1 MPRKRKDKGISYYYV
16 TIKLGNN
23 LMIDLLFGPVIKFRI
38 LLLLDLV
45 GQVVGTDNI
54 CNNKG
59 TMHIDPSRLKLLLE
73 MGRIYKLGYFYNQPI
88 WCLRTNGLCQKS
100 LIEEESFIKVF
111 KLTDKLSFGK
121 GIDFCEY

>member
-1 MPRKRKDKGISYYYV
+1 MPRKRKDKGISYHYV
-16 TIKLGNN
+16 TIKLGDK

-88 WCLRTNGLCQKS
+88 WCLRANGLCLKS
-100 LIEEESFIKVF
+100 LIEEESFIKLF

-121 GIDFCEY
+121 RIDFC

>member
-1 MPRKRKDKGISYYYV
+1 MPRKRKDKGISYHYV
-16 TIKLGNN
+16 TIKLGDN
-23 LMIDLLFGPVIKFRI
+23 LMIDLLFGPVIKFRV

-59 TMHIDPSRLKLLLE
+59 TMHIDPLRLKLLLE

-88 WCLRTNGLCQKS
+88 WCLRANGLCQKS
-100 LIEEESFIKVF
+100 LIEEESFIKLF

-121 GIDFCEY
+121 GIDFC

>member
-1 MPRKRKDKGISYYYV
+1 MPRKRKDKEITYHYV
-16 TIKLGNN
+16 TIKLGDN
-23 LMIDLLFGPVIKFRI
+23 LMIDLLFGPVIKFRV

-59 TMHIDPSRLKLLLE
+59 TMHFDPSRLKLLLE

-88 WCLRTNGLCQKS
+88 WCLRANGLCQKS
-100 LIEEESFIKVF
+100 LIEEEAFIKLF

-121 GIDFCEY
+121 GIDFC

>member
-1 MPRKRKDKGISYYYV
+1 MPRKRKDRGISYHYV

-88 WCLRTNGLCQKS
+88 WCLRANGLCQKS
-100 LIEEESFIKVF
+100 LIEEDSFIKVF

-121 GIDFCEY
+121 GIDFC

>member
-1 MPRKRKDKGISYYYV
+1 MPRKRKDKGISYHYV

-45 GQVVGTDNI
+45 GQVVGTDTI

-88 WCLRTNGLCQKS
+88 WCLRANGLCQKS
-100 LIEEESFIKVF
+100 LIEEESFIKLF

-121 GIDFCEY
+121 GIDFC

>member
-1 MPRKRKDKGISYYYV
+1 MPRKRKDKEITYHYV
-16 TIKLGNN
+16 TIKLGDN
-23 LMIDLLFGPVIKFRI
+23 LMIDLLFGPVIKFRV

-59 TMHIDPSRLKLLLE
+59 TIHIDPTRLKLLLE

-88 WCLRTNGLCQKS
+88 WCLRANGLCQKS
-100 LIEEESFIKVF
+100 LIEEEAFIKLF

-121 GIDFCEY
+121 GIDFC

>member
-1 MPRKRKDKGISYYYV
+1 MPRKRKDKEISYHYV
-16 TIKLGNN
+16 TIKLGDN
-23 LMIDLLFGPVIKFRI
+23 LMIDLLFGPVIKFRV

-88 WCLRTNGLCQKS
+88 WCLRATGLCQKS
-100 LIEEESFIKVF
+100 LIKEESFIKLF

-121 GIDFCEY
+121 GIDFC